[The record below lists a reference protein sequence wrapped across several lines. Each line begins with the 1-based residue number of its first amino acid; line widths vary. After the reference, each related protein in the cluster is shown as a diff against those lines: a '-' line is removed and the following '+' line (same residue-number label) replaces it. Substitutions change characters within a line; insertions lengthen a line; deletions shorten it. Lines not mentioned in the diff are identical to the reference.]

1 MENEVCSSRSLR
13 IIRPR
18 VITEEG
24 TEKAGT
30 TVRKEVMREGERM
43 LVVSEGVN

>member
-1 MENEVCSSRSLR
+1 METEVCSSRSLR

-30 TVRKEVMREGERM
+30 TVRKEVTEVREQT
-43 LVVSEGVN
+43 LVVS

>member
-1 MENEVCSSRSLR
+1 MKSEVCGSRSLR

-24 TEKAGT
+24 TEEAGT
-30 TVRKEVMREGERM
+30 TVREEVMREGKRT
-43 LVVSEGVN
+43 LVVS